1 MKITNQEIL
10 KFMRESVYRPLT
22 MKELIKSFNIPLEER
37 SSFRRLIR
45 GLTSDGEIIK
55 IKGDRFGLPEKMN
68 LITGVVQGHPDGYG
82 FVIPEAC
89 SDPESSSGESKGGE
103 DLFINPRNMREV
115 MHGDRVIC
123 RAESAQKGG
132 KREGRIVRI
141 LERGHKTLVGI
152 YEPSGHFGFVIPDDR
167 RISHD
172 IYIPL
177 KYSGKAKR
185 GHAVI
190 TEITAYPMKNR
201 NPEGRIIEIIG
212 YPDNPDVEIDIVLRK
227 YDIPSKFP
235 IDVLKEA
242 DAVQKEVTDDEITGR
257 LDLRDKNIVTIDG
270 EKAKDFDDAVYVER
284 LNNGNYMLGVHIA
297 DVSHYVKEENNL
309 DNEAVKRGTS
319 VYFPDRVIPM
329 LPFQLSNEICSL
341 KPKVDRLTLSAFME
355 FDIHGELINYSFA
368 ETVINS
374 KERMTY
380 TDIAEI
386 LKDPSPES
394 SPLVGEGEVRERYSY
409 LLNDFYLMKELCE
422 VLRER
427 RMKKGSIDF
436 DLPEPY
442 IILDL
447 MGKPENI
454 IKAERNIAHKI
465 IEEFMLVANETVATH
480 FTKMEIPALYRVHDE
495 PDPAKIIELSEFVSN
510 FGYHLKIPRPIHLMG
525 APSPLKKEGKGGFH
539 PKRFQEL
546 LNSIRGKPEEL
557 LISTITLR
565 HMKQA
570 RYSPENIGHF
580 GLAFENYTHFTS
592 PIRRYPDLIVHR
604 LLKEIIKK
612 KHIPKK
618 RADLWKEKLPEI
630 ARHSSERERTADAA
644 ENDIVELKRVQFM
657 MDKIGEEYEGI
668 ISGVTSFGLFVELE
682 EIFIEG
688 LIHVSGMAD
697 DYYALNERDHSLI
710 GRRTKK
716 RFKMGDR
723 VKVKV
728 ENVSLAKKQIDFML
742 IK

>member
-1 MKITNQEIL
+1 
-10 KFMRESVYRPLT
+10 MRESVYRPLT
-22 MKELIKSFNIPLEER
+22 MKELIKNFNISSENR
-37 SSFRRLIR
+37 SSFRTLIR
-45 GLTSDGEIIK
+45 GLASDGEIIK
-55 IKGDRFGLPEKMN
+55 IKGNRFGLPEKMN
-68 LITGVVQGHPDGYG
+68 LVTGIVQGHPDGYG
-82 FVIPEAC
+82 FVIPE
-89 SDPESSSGESKGGE
+89 DGGE
-103 DLFINPRNMREV
+103 DLFINPRSMREV
-115 MHGDRVIC
+115 MHGDKVIC

-132 KREGRIVRI
+132 KKEGRIIRI
-141 LERGHKTLVGI
+141 LERGHKTIVGI

-172 IYIPL
+172 IYIPF
-177 KYSGKAKR
+177 KYSGKAKK

-297 DVSHYVKEENNL
+297 DVSHYVKEGNTL
-309 DNEAVKRGTS
+309 DNEAFKRGTS

-341 KPKVDRLTLSAFME
+341 KPKVDRLTLSALME
-355 FDIHGELINYSFA
+355 FDKYGELIDYRFD

-380 TDIAEI
+380 TDVAEI
-386 LKDPSPES
+386 LNEVQS
-394 SPLVGEGEVRERYSY
+394 SKLKVSSMELKERYSY
-409 LLNDFYLMKELCE
+409 LLKDFYLMRELCE
-422 VLRER
+422 VLREKRMR
-427 RMKKGSIDF
+427 RGSIDF

-465 IEEFMLVANETVATH
+465 IEEFMLVANETVAMH
-480 FTKMEIPALYRVHDE
+480 FMKQEIPALYRVHDE
-495 PDPAKIIELSEFVSN
+495 PDQSKIIELSEFVSN
-510 FGYHLKIPRPIHLMG
+510 FGYHLKIPVF
-525 APSPLKKEGKGGFH
+525 KKGIESKFH

-618 RADLWKEKLPEI
+618 RLDIWEERLPKI
-630 ARHSSERERTADAA
+630 AQHSSEKERTADAA

-657 MDKIGEEYEGI
+657 LEKIGDEYEGI
-668 ISGVTSFGLFVELE
+668 ISGVTSFGLFVELK
-682 EIFIEG
+682 EIFVEG
-688 LIHVSGMAD
+688 LIHVSSMAD

-716 RFKMGDR
+716 RFRMGDR

-728 ENVSLAKKQIDFML
+728 ENVSIEKRQIDFNL
-742 IK
+742 LK

>member
-1 MKITNQEIL
+1 
-10 KFMRESVYRPLT
+10 MRESVYRPLT
-22 MKELIKSFNIPLEER
+22 MKELIKNFNISSENR
-37 SSFRRLIR
+37 SSFRTLIR
-45 GLTSDGEIIK
+45 GLASDGEIIK
-55 IKGDRFGLPEKMN
+55 IKGNRFGLPEKMN
-68 LITGVVQGHPDGYG
+68 LVTGVVQGHPDGYG
-82 FVIPEAC
+82 FVIPE
-89 SDPESSSGESKGGE
+89 DGGE
-103 DLFINPRNMREV
+103 DLFINPRSMREV
-115 MHGDRVIC
+115 MHGDKVIC

-132 KREGRIVRI
+132 KKEGRIIRI
-141 LERGHKTLVGI
+141 LERGHKTIVGI

-172 IYIPL
+172 IYIPF
-177 KYSGKAKR
+177 KYSGKAKK

-242 DAVQKEVTDDEITGR
+242 DAVQKDVTDDEITGR

-297 DVSHYVKEENNL
+297 DVSHYVKEGNTL
-309 DNEAVKRGTS
+309 DNEAFKRGTS

-341 KPKVDRLTLSAFME
+341 KPKVDRLTLSALME
-355 FDIHGELINYSFA
+355 FDKYGELIDYRFD

-380 TDIAEI
+380 TDVAEI
-386 LKDPSPES
+386 LNEVQS
-394 SPLVGEGEVRERYSY
+394 SKLKVSSMELKERYSY
-409 LLNDFYLMKELCE
+409 LLKDFYLMRELCE
-422 VLRER
+422 VLREKRMR
-427 RMKKGSIDF
+427 RGSIDF

-465 IEEFMLVANETVATH
+465 IEEFMLVANETVAMH
-480 FTKMEIPALYRVHDE
+480 FMKQEIPALYRVHDE
-495 PDPAKIIELSEFVSN
+495 PDQSKIIELSEFVSN
-510 FGYHLKIPRPIHLMG
+510 FGYHLKIPVF
-525 APSPLKKEGKGGFH
+525 KKGIESKFH

-618 RADLWKEKLPEI
+618 RLDIWEERLPKI
-630 ARHSSERERTADAA
+630 AQHSSEKERTADAA

-657 MDKIGEEYEGI
+657 LEKIGDEYEGI
-668 ISGVTSFGLFVELE
+668 ISGVTSFGLFVELK
-682 EIFIEG
+682 EIFVEG
-688 LIHVSGMAD
+688 LIHVSSMAD

-716 RFKMGDR
+716 RFRMGDR

-728 ENVSLAKKQIDFML
+728 ENVSIEKRQIDFNL
-742 IK
+742 LK

>member
-10 KFMRESVYRPLT
+10 KFMRESVYRPFT

-68 LITGVVQGHPDGYG
+68 LVTGVVQGHPDGYG

-89 SDPESSSGESKGGE
+89 SDPERSEGESNRGE

-132 KREGRIVRI
+132 KKEGRIVRI

-190 TEITAYPMKNR
+190 AEITAYPMKNR

-297 DVSHYVKEENNL
+297 DVSHYVKEGNTL
-309 DNEAVKRGTS
+309 DNEAFKRGTS

-341 KPKVDRLTLSAFME
+341 KPKVDRLTLSALME
-355 FDIHGELINYSFA
+355 FDKYGELIDYRFD

-380 TDIAEI
+380 TDVAEI
-386 LKDPSPES
+386 LNEVQS
-394 SPLVGEGEVRERYSY
+394 SKLKVSSMELKERYSY
-409 LLNDFYLMKELCE
+409 LLKDFYLMRELCE
-422 VLRER
+422 VLREKRMR
-427 RMKKGSIDF
+427 RGSIDF

-465 IEEFMLVANETVATH
+465 IEEFMLVANETVAMH
-480 FTKMEIPALYRVHDE
+480 FMKQEIPALYRVHDE
-495 PDPAKIIELSEFVSN
+495 PDQSKIIELSEFVSN
-510 FGYHLKIPRPIHLMG
+510 FGYHLKIPVF
-525 APSPLKKEGKGGFH
+525 KKGIESKFH

-618 RADLWKEKLPEI
+618 RLDIWEERLPKI
-630 ARHSSERERTADAA
+630 AQHSSEKERTADAA

-657 MDKIGEEYEGI
+657 LEKIGDEYEGI
-668 ISGVTSFGLFVELE
+668 ISGVTSFGLFVELK
-682 EIFIEG
+682 EIFVEG
-688 LIHVSGMAD
+688 LIHVSSMAD

-716 RFKMGDR
+716 RFRMGDR

-728 ENVSLAKKQIDFML
+728 ENVSIEKRQIDFVQV
-742 IK
+742 K

>member
-1 MKITNQEIL
+1 MYICEIRVPNFNTMKITNQEIL

-22 MKELIKSFNIPLEER
+22 MKELIKNFNISSENR
-37 SSFRRLIR
+37 NSFRTLIR
-45 GLTSDGEIIK
+45 GLASDGEIIK
-55 IKGDRFGLPEKMN
+55 IKGNRFGLPEKMN
-68 LITGVVQGHPDGYG
+68 LVTGVVQGHPDGYG
-82 FVIPEAC
+82 FVIPE
-89 SDPESSSGESKGGE
+89 DGGE

-115 MHGDRVIC
+115 MHGDKVIC

-132 KREGRIVRI
+132 KKEGRIIRI
-141 LERGHKTLVGI
+141 LERGHKTIVGI

-172 IYIPL
+172 IYIPF
-177 KYSGKAKR
+177 KYSGKANR

-201 NPEGRIIEIIG
+201 NPEGRITEIIG

-242 DAVQKEVTDDEITGR
+242 DAVQKDVTDDEITGR

-297 DVSHYVKEENNL
+297 DVSHYVKEGNTL
-309 DNEAVKRGTS
+309 DNEAFKRGTS

-341 KPKVDRLTLSAFME
+341 KPKVDRLTLSALME
-355 FDIHGELINYSFA
+355 FDKYGELIDYRFD

-380 TDIAEI
+380 TDVAEI
-386 LKDPSPES
+386 LNEVQS
-394 SPLVGEGEVRERYSY
+394 SKLKVSSMELKERYSY
-409 LLNDFYLMKELCE
+409 LLKDFYLMRELCE
-422 VLRER
+422 VLREKRMR
-427 RMKKGSIDF
+427 RGSIDF

-465 IEEFMLVANETVATH
+465 IEEFMLVANETVAMH
-480 FTKMEIPALYRVHDE
+480 FMKQEIPALYRVHDE
-495 PDPAKIIELSEFVSN
+495 PDQSKIIELSEFVSN
-510 FGYHLKIPRPIHLMG
+510 FGYHLKIPVF
-525 APSPLKKEGKGGFH
+525 KKGIESKFH

-618 RADLWKEKLPEI
+618 RLDIWEERLPKI
-630 ARHSSERERTADAA
+630 AQHSSEKERTADAA

-657 MDKIGEEYEGI
+657 LEKTGDEYEGI

-682 EIFIEG
+682 EIFVEG
-688 LIHVSGMAD
+688 LIHVSSMAD

-716 RFKMGDR
+716 RFRMGDR

-728 ENVSLAKKQIDFML
+728 ENVSLEKRRIDFVQV
-742 IK
+742 K

>member
-22 MKELIKSFNIPLEER
+22 MKELIKNFNISSENR
-37 SSFRRLIR
+37 SSFRTLIR
-45 GLTSDGEIIK
+45 GLASDGEIIK
-55 IKGDRFGLPEKMN
+55 IKGNRFGLPEKMN
-68 LITGVVQGHPDGYG
+68 LVTGVVQGHPDGYG
-82 FVIPEAC
+82 FVIPE
-89 SDPESSSGESKGGE
+89 DGGE
-103 DLFINPRNMREV
+103 DLFINPRSMREV
-115 MHGDRVIC
+115 MHGDKVIC

-132 KREGRIVRI
+132 KKEGRIIRI
-141 LERGHKTLVGI
+141 LERGHKTIVGI

-172 IYIPL
+172 IYIPF
-177 KYSGKAKR
+177 KYSGKAKK

-201 NPEGRIIEIIG
+201 NPEGRITEIIG

-297 DVSHYVKEENNL
+297 DVSHYVKERNIL
-309 DNEAVKRGTS
+309 DNEAFKRGTS

-341 KPKVDRLTLSAFME
+341 KPKVDRLTLSALME
-355 FDIHGELINYSFA
+355 FDKYGELIDYRFD

-380 TDIAEI
+380 TDVAEI
-386 LKDPSPES
+386 LNEVQS
-394 SPLVGEGEVRERYSY
+394 SKLKVSSMELKERYSY
-409 LLNDFYLMKELCE
+409 LLKDFYLMRELCE
-422 VLRER
+422 VLREKRMR
-427 RMKKGSIDF
+427 RGSIDF

-465 IEEFMLVANETVATH
+465 IEEFMLVANETVAMH
-480 FTKMEIPALYRVHDE
+480 FMKQEIPALYRVHDE
-495 PDPAKIIELSEFVSN
+495 PDQSKIIELSEFVSN
-510 FGYHLKIPRPIHLMG
+510 FGYHLKIPVF
-525 APSPLKKEGKGGFH
+525 KKGIESKFH

-618 RADLWKEKLPEI
+618 RLDIWEERLPKI
-630 ARHSSERERTADAA
+630 AQHSSEKERTADAA

-657 MDKIGEEYEGI
+657 LEKIGDEYEGI
-668 ISGVTSFGLFVELE
+668 ISGVTSFGLFVELK
-682 EIFIEG
+682 EIFVEG
-688 LIHVSGMAD
+688 LIHVSSMAD

-716 RFKMGDR
+716 RFRMGDR

-728 ENVSLAKKQIDFML
+728 ENVSIEKRQIDFVQV
-742 IK
+742 K

>member
-10 KFMRESVYRPLT
+10 KFMRESVYRPFT

-68 LITGVVQGHPDGYG
+68 LVTGVVQGHPDGYG
-82 FVIPEAC
+82 FVIPE
-89 SDPESSSGESKGGE
+89 DGGE

-115 MHGDRVIC
+115 MHGDKVIC

-132 KREGRIVRI
+132 KKEGRIIRI
-141 LERGHKTLVGI
+141 LERGHKTIVGI

-172 IYIPL
+172 IYIPF
-177 KYSGKAKR
+177 KYSGKAKK

-297 DVSHYVKEENNL
+297 DVSHYVKEGNTL
-309 DNEAVKRGTS
+309 DNEAFKRGTS

-341 KPKVDRLTLSAFME
+341 KPKVDRLTLSALME
-355 FDIHGELINYSFA
+355 FDKYGELIDYRFD

-380 TDIAEI
+380 TDVAEI
-386 LKDPSPES
+386 LNEVQS
-394 SPLVGEGEVRERYSY
+394 SKLKVSSMELKERYSY
-409 LLNDFYLMKELCE
+409 LLKDFYLMRELCE
-422 VLRER
+422 VLREKRMR
-427 RMKKGSIDF
+427 RGSIDF

-465 IEEFMLVANETVATH
+465 IEEFMLVANETVAMH
-480 FTKMEIPALYRVHDE
+480 FMKQEIPALYRVHDE
-495 PDPAKIIELSEFVSN
+495 PDQSKIIELSEFVSN
-510 FGYHLKIPRPIHLMG
+510 FGYHLKIPVF
-525 APSPLKKEGKGGFH
+525 KKGIESKFH

-618 RADLWKEKLPEI
+618 RLDIWEERLPKI
-630 ARHSSERERTADAA
+630 AQHSSEKERTADAA

-657 MDKIGEEYEGI
+657 LEKIGDEYEGI
-668 ISGVTSFGLFVELE
+668 ISGVTSFGLFVELK
-682 EIFIEG
+682 EIFVEG
-688 LIHVSGMAD
+688 LIHVSSMAD

-716 RFKMGDR
+716 RFRMGDR

-728 ENVSLAKKQIDFML
+728 ENVSIEKRQIDFNL
-742 IK
+742 LK

>member
-22 MKELIKSFNIPLEER
+22 MKELIKNFNISSENR
-37 SSFRRLIR
+37 SSFRTLIR
-45 GLTSDGEIIK
+45 GLASDGEIIK
-55 IKGDRFGLPEKMN
+55 IKGNRFGLPEKMN
-68 LITGVVQGHPDGYG
+68 LVTGVVQGHPDGYG
-82 FVIPEAC
+82 FVIPE
-89 SDPESSSGESKGGE
+89 DGGE
-103 DLFINPRNMREV
+103 DLFINPRSMREV
-115 MHGDRVIC
+115 MHGDKVIC

-132 KREGRIVRI
+132 KKEGRIIRI
-141 LERGHKTLVGI
+141 LERGHKTIVGI

-172 IYIPL
+172 IYIPF
-177 KYSGKAKR
+177 KYSGKAKK

-297 DVSHYVKEENNL
+297 DVSHYVKEGNTL
-309 DNEAVKRGTS
+309 DNEAFKRGTS

-341 KPKVDRLTLSAFME
+341 KPKVDRLTLSALME
-355 FDIHGELINYSFA
+355 FDKYGELIDYRFD

-380 TDIAEI
+380 TDVAEI
-386 LKDPSPES
+386 LNEVQS
-394 SPLVGEGEVRERYSY
+394 SKLKVSSMELKERYSY
-409 LLNDFYLMKELCE
+409 LLKDFYLMRELCE
-422 VLRER
+422 VLREKRMR
-427 RMKKGSIDF
+427 RGSIDF

-465 IEEFMLVANETVATH
+465 IEEFMLVANETVAMH

-495 PDPAKIIELSEFVSN
+495 PDQSKIIELSEFVSN
-510 FGYHLKIPRPIHLMG
+510 FGYHLKIPVF
-525 APSPLKKEGKGGFH
+525 KKGIESKFH

-618 RADLWKEKLPEI
+618 RLDIWEERLPKI
-630 ARHSSERERTADAA
+630 AQHSSEKERTADAA

-657 MDKIGEEYEGI
+657 LEKIGDEYEGI
-668 ISGVTSFGLFVELE
+668 ISGVTSFGLFVELK
-682 EIFIEG
+682 EIFVEG
-688 LIHVSGMAD
+688 LIHVSSMAD

-716 RFKMGDR
+716 RFRMGDR

-728 ENVSLAKKQIDFML
+728 ENVSIEKRQIDFNL
-742 IK
+742 LK

>member
-1 MKITNQEIL
+1 MKIINQEIL

-68 LITGVVQGHPDGYG
+68 LVTGVVQGHPDGYG

-89 SDPESSSGESKGGE
+89 SERSESKGGE

-132 KREGRIVRI
+132 KKEGRIVRI

-227 YDIPSKFP
+227 YDISSKFP

-242 DAVQKEVTDDEITGR
+242 DAVQKEVTDDEIIGR

-309 DNEAVKRGTS
+309 DNEAFKRGTS

-341 KPKVDRLTLSAFME
+341 KPNVDRLALSAFME
-355 FDIHGELINYSFA
+355 FDIQGELINYSFA

-380 TDIAEI
+380 TDVAEI
-386 LKDPSPES
+386 LNEVQS
-394 SPLVGEGEVRERYSY
+394 SKVKVSSNVILSEAKNLNMELKERYSY

-465 IEEFMLVANETVATH
+465 IEEFMLVANETVAAH
-480 FTKMEIPALYRVHDE
+480 FTKLEIPALYRVHDE

-510 FGYHLKIPRPIHLMG
+510 FGYHLKIDSRLRG
-525 APSPLKKEGKGGFH
+525 NKFH

-612 KHIPKK
+612 KHISKK
-618 RADLWKEKLPEI
+618 RADLWEEKLPEI
-630 ARHSSERERTADAA
+630 TRHSSERERTADAA

-657 MDKIGEEYEGI
+657 MDKSGEEYEGI

-682 EIFIEG
+682 DIFVEG

-697 DYYALNERDHSLI
+697 DYYALNERDHSLM

-728 ENVSLAKKQIDFML
+728 ENVSLEKKQIDFML

>member
-1 MKITNQEIL
+1 
-10 KFMRESVYRPLT
+10 MRESVYRPLT
-22 MKELIKSFNIPLEER
+22 MKELIKNFNISSENR
-37 SSFRRLIR
+37 SSFRTLIR
-45 GLTSDGEIIK
+45 GLASDGEIIK
-55 IKGDRFGLPEKMN
+55 IKGNRFGLPEKMN
-68 LITGVVQGHPDGYG
+68 LVTGVVQGHPDGYG
-82 FVIPEAC
+82 FVIPE
-89 SDPESSSGESKGGE
+89 DGGE
-103 DLFINPRNMREV
+103 DLFINPRSMREV
-115 MHGDRVIC
+115 MHGDKVIC

-132 KREGRIVRI
+132 KKEGRIIRI
-141 LERGHKTLVGI
+141 LERGHKTIVGI

-172 IYIPL
+172 IYIPF
-177 KYSGKAKR
+177 KYSGKAKK

-242 DAVQKEVTDDEITGR
+242 DAVQKEVTDDEIIGR

-297 DVSHYVKEENNL
+297 DVSHYVKEGNTL
-309 DNEAVKRGTS
+309 DNEAFKRGTS

-341 KPKVDRLTLSAFME
+341 KPKVDRLTLSALME
-355 FDIHGELINYSFA
+355 FDKYGELIDYRFD

-380 TDIAEI
+380 TDVAEI
-386 LKDPSPES
+386 LNEVQS
-394 SPLVGEGEVRERYSY
+394 SKLKVSSMELKERYSY
-409 LLNDFYLMKELCE
+409 LLKDFYLMRELCE
-422 VLRER
+422 VLREKRMR
-427 RMKKGSIDF
+427 RGSIDF

-465 IEEFMLVANETVATH
+465 IEEFMLVANETVAMH
-480 FTKMEIPALYRVHDE
+480 FMKQEIPALYRVHDE
-495 PDPAKIIELSEFVSN
+495 PDQSKIIELSEFVSN
-510 FGYHLKIPRPIHLMG
+510 FGYHLKIPVF
-525 APSPLKKEGKGGFH
+525 KKGIESKFH

-618 RADLWKEKLPEI
+618 RLDIWEERLPKI
-630 ARHSSERERTADAA
+630 AQHSSEKERTADAA

-657 MDKIGEEYEGI
+657 LEKIGDEYEGI
-668 ISGVTSFGLFVELE
+668 ISGVTSFGLFVELK
-682 EIFIEG
+682 EIFVEG
-688 LIHVSGMAD
+688 LIHVSSMAD

-716 RFKMGDR
+716 RFRMGDR

-728 ENVSLAKKQIDFML
+728 ENVSIEKRQIDFNL
-742 IK
+742 LK

>member
-1 MKITNQEIL
+1 MYICEIRVPNFNTMKITNQEIL

-22 MKELIKSFNIPLEER
+22 MKELIKNFNISSENR
-37 SSFRRLIR
+37 SSFRTLIR
-45 GLTSDGEIIK
+45 GLASDGEIIK
-55 IKGDRFGLPEKMN
+55 IKGNRFGLPEKMN
-68 LITGVVQGHPDGYG
+68 LVTGVVQGHPDGYG
-82 FVIPEAC
+82 FVIPE
-89 SDPESSSGESKGGE
+89 DGGE
-103 DLFINPRNMREV
+103 DLFINPRSMREV
-115 MHGDRVIC
+115 MHGDKVIC

-132 KREGRIVRI
+132 KKEGRIIRI
-141 LERGHKTLVGI
+141 LERGHKTIVGI

-172 IYIPL
+172 IYIPF

-297 DVSHYVKEENNL
+297 DVSHYVKERNIL
-309 DNEAVKRGTS
+309 DNEAFKRGTS

-341 KPKVDRLTLSAFME
+341 KPKVDRLTLSALME
-355 FDIHGELINYSFA
+355 FDKYGELIDYRFD

-380 TDIAEI
+380 TDVAEI
-386 LKDPSPES
+386 LNEVQS
-394 SPLVGEGEVRERYSY
+394 SKLKVTSMELKERYSY
-409 LLNDFYLMKELCE
+409 LLKDFYLMKELCE

-427 RMKKGSIDF
+427 RMRRGSIDF

-465 IEEFMLVANETVATH
+465 IEEFMLVANETVAMH

-495 PDPAKIIELSEFVSN
+495 PDQSKIIELSEFVSN
-510 FGYHLKIPRPIHLMG
+510 FGYHLKIPVF
-525 APSPLKKEGKGGFH
+525 KKGIESKFH

-618 RADLWKEKLPEI
+618 RLDIWEERLPKI
-630 ARHSSERERTADAA
+630 AQHSSEKERTADAA

-657 MDKIGEEYEGI
+657 LEKIGDEYEGI
-668 ISGVTSFGLFVELE
+668 ISGVTSFGLFVELK
-682 EIFIEG
+682 EIFVEG
-688 LIHVSGMAD
+688 LIHVSSMAD

-716 RFKMGDR
+716 RFRMGDR

-728 ENVSLAKKQIDFML
+728 ENVSLEKRRIDFVQV
-742 IK
+742 K

>member
-22 MKELIKSFNIPLEER
+22 MKELIKNFNISSENR
-37 SSFRRLIR
+37 SSFRTLIR
-45 GLTSDGEIIK
+45 GLASDGEIIK
-55 IKGDRFGLPEKMN
+55 IKGNRFGLPEKMN
-68 LITGVVQGHPDGYG
+68 LVTGVVQGHPDGYG
-82 FVIPEAC
+82 FVIPE
-89 SDPESSSGESKGGE
+89 DGGE
-103 DLFINPRNMREV
+103 DLFINPRSMREV
-115 MHGDRVIC
+115 MHGDKVIC

-132 KREGRIVRI
+132 KKEGRIIRI
-141 LERGHKTLVGI
+141 LERGHKTIVGI

-172 IYIPL
+172 IYIPF
-177 KYSGKAKR
+177 KYSGKAKK

-297 DVSHYVKEENNL
+297 DVSHYVKEGNTL
-309 DNEAVKRGTS
+309 DNEAFKRGTS

-341 KPKVDRLTLSAFME
+341 KPKVDRLTLSALME
-355 FDIHGELINYSFA
+355 FDKYGELIDYRFD

-380 TDIAEI
+380 TDVAEI
-386 LKDPSPES
+386 LNEVQS
-394 SPLVGEGEVRERYSY
+394 SKLKVSSMELKERYSY
-409 LLNDFYLMKELCE
+409 LLKDFYLMRELCE
-422 VLRER
+422 VLREKRMR
-427 RMKKGSIDF
+427 RGSIDF

-465 IEEFMLVANETVATH
+465 IEEFMLVANETVAMH
-480 FTKMEIPALYRVHDE
+480 FMKQEIPALYRVHDE
-495 PDPAKIIELSEFVSN
+495 PDQSKIIELSEFVSN
-510 FGYHLKIPRPIHLMG
+510 FGYHLKIPVF
-525 APSPLKKEGKGGFH
+525 KKGIESKFH

-618 RADLWKEKLPEI
+618 RLDIWEERLPKI
-630 ARHSSERERTADAA
+630 AQHSSEKERTADAA

-657 MDKIGEEYEGI
+657 LEKIGDEYEGI
-668 ISGVTSFGLFVELE
+668 ISGVTSFGLFVELK
-682 EIFIEG
+682 EIFVEG
-688 LIHVSGMAD
+688 LIHVSSMAD

-716 RFKMGDR
+716 RFRMGDR

-728 ENVSLAKKQIDFML
+728 ENVSIEKRQIDFVQV
-742 IK
+742 K

>member
-22 MKELIKSFNIPLEER
+22 MKELIKNFNISSENR
-37 SSFRRLIR
+37 SSFRTLIR
-45 GLTSDGEIIK
+45 GLASDGEIIK
-55 IKGDRFGLPEKMN
+55 IKGNRFGLPEKMN
-68 LITGVVQGHPDGYG
+68 LVTGIVQGHPDGYG
-82 FVIPEAC
+82 FVIPE
-89 SDPESSSGESKGGE
+89 DGGE
-103 DLFINPRNMREV
+103 DLFINPRSMREV
-115 MHGDRVIC
+115 MHGDKVIC

-132 KREGRIVRI
+132 KKEGRIIRI
-141 LERGHKTLVGI
+141 LERGHKTIVGI

-172 IYIPL
+172 IYIPF
-177 KYSGKAKR
+177 KYSGKAKK

-297 DVSHYVKEENNL
+297 DVSHYVKEGNTL
-309 DNEAVKRGTS
+309 DNEAFKRGTS

-341 KPKVDRLTLSAFME
+341 KPKVDRLTLSALME
-355 FDIHGELINYSFA
+355 FDKYGELIDYRFD

-380 TDIAEI
+380 TDVAEI
-386 LKDPSPES
+386 LNEVQS
-394 SPLVGEGEVRERYSY
+394 SKLKVSSMELKERYSY
-409 LLNDFYLMKELCE
+409 LLKDFYLMRELCE
-422 VLRER
+422 VLREKRMR
-427 RMKKGSIDF
+427 RGSIDF

-465 IEEFMLVANETVATH
+465 IEEFMLVANETVAMH
-480 FTKMEIPALYRVHDE
+480 FMKQEIPALYRVHDE
-495 PDPAKIIELSEFVSN
+495 PDQSKIIELSEFVSN
-510 FGYHLKIPRPIHLMG
+510 FGYHLKIPVF
-525 APSPLKKEGKGGFH
+525 KKGIESKFH

-618 RADLWKEKLPEI
+618 RLDIWEERLPKI
-630 ARHSSERERTADAA
+630 AQHSSEKERTADAA

-657 MDKIGEEYEGI
+657 LEKIGDEYEGI
-668 ISGVTSFGLFVELE
+668 ISGVTSFGLFVELK
-682 EIFIEG
+682 EIFVEG
-688 LIHVSGMAD
+688 LIHVSSMAD

-716 RFKMGDR
+716 RFRMGDR

-728 ENVSLAKKQIDFML
+728 ENVSIEKRQIDFVQV
-742 IK
+742 K

>member
-1 MKITNQEIL
+1 
-10 KFMRESVYRPLT
+10 
-22 MKELIKSFNIPLEER
+22 MKELIKNFNISSENR
-37 SSFRRLIR
+37 NSFRTLIR
-45 GLTSDGEIIK
+45 GLASDGEIIK
-55 IKGDRFGLPEKMN
+55 IKGNRFGLPEKMN
-68 LITGVVQGHPDGYG
+68 LVTGVVQGHPDGYG
-82 FVIPEAC
+82 FVIPE
-89 SDPESSSGESKGGE
+89 DGGE
-103 DLFINPRNMREV
+103 DLFINPRSMREV
-115 MHGDRVIC
+115 MHGDKVIC

-132 KREGRIVRI
+132 KKEGRIIRI
-141 LERGHKTLVGI
+141 LERGHKTIVGI

-172 IYIPL
+172 IYIPF

-297 DVSHYVKEENNL
+297 DVSHYVKERNIL
-309 DNEAVKRGTS
+309 DNEAFKRGTS

-341 KPKVDRLTLSAFME
+341 KPKVDRLTLSALME
-355 FDIHGELINYSFA
+355 FDKYGELIDYRFD

-380 TDIAEI
+380 TDVAEI
-386 LKDPSPES
+386 LNEVQS
-394 SPLVGEGEVRERYSY
+394 SKLKVSSMELKERYSY
-409 LLNDFYLMKELCE
+409 LLKDFYLMRELCE
-422 VLRER
+422 VLREKRMR
-427 RMKKGSIDF
+427 RGSIDF

-465 IEEFMLVANETVATH
+465 IEEFMLVANETVAMH
-480 FTKMEIPALYRVHDE
+480 FMKQEIPALYRVHDE
-495 PDPAKIIELSEFVSN
+495 PDQSKIIELSEFVSN
-510 FGYHLKIPRPIHLMG
+510 FGYHLKIPVF
-525 APSPLKKEGKGGFH
+525 KKGIESKFH

-618 RADLWKEKLPEI
+618 RLDIWEERLPKI
-630 ARHSSERERTADAA
+630 AQHSSEKERTADAA

-657 MDKIGEEYEGI
+657 LEKTGDEYEGI

-682 EIFIEG
+682 EIFVEG
-688 LIHVSGMAD
+688 LIHVSSMTD
-697 DYYALNERDHSLI
+697 DYYALNERDHSLM

-716 RFKMGDR
+716 RFRMGDR

-728 ENVSLAKKQIDFML
+728 ENVSLEKRRIDFVQV
-742 IK
+742 K

>member
-22 MKELIKSFNIPLEER
+22 MKELIKNFNISSENR
-37 SSFRRLIR
+37 NSFRTLIR
-45 GLTSDGEIIK
+45 GLASDGEIIK
-55 IKGDRFGLPEKMN
+55 IKGNRFGLPEKMN
-68 LITGVVQGHPDGYG
+68 LVTGVVQGHPDGYG
-82 FVIPEAC
+82 FVIPE
-89 SDPESSSGESKGGE
+89 DGGE

-115 MHGDRVIC
+115 MHGDKVIC

-132 KREGRIVRI
+132 KKEGRIIRI
-141 LERGHKTLVGI
+141 LERGHKTIVGI

-201 NPEGRIIEIIG
+201 NPEGRIIELIG

-227 YDIPSKFP
+227 YDVPSKFP

-242 DAVQKEVTDDEITGR
+242 DAVQKEVTDEEIIGR

-297 DVSHYVKEENNL
+297 YVSHYVKEENNL
-309 DNEAVKRGTS
+309 DNEAFKRGTS

-341 KPKVDRLTLSAFME
+341 KPKVNRLTLSAFME
-355 FDIHGELINYSFA
+355 FDRQGELINYSFA
-368 ETVINS
+368 ESVINS

-380 TDIAEI
+380 TDVAVI
-386 LKDPSPES
+386 LEKGQGENKD
-394 SPLVGEGEVRERYSY
+394 LKERYSY
-409 LLNDFYLMKELCE
+409 LLNDFYLMRELCE

-427 RMKKGSIDF
+427 RMRKGSIDF
-436 DLPEPY
+436 DLPEPD

-454 IKAERNIAHKI
+454 IKTERNIAHKI

-480 FTKMEIPALYRVHDE
+480 FTKLEIPALYRVHDE

-525 APSPLKKEGKGGFH
+525 VPPPLKKEGKGGFH

-604 LLKEIIKK
+604 LLKDIAPIHKGGSK
-612 KHIPKK
+612 GGKK
-618 RADLWKEKLPEI
+618 RLDMWEEKLPEI
-630 ARHSSERERTADAA
+630 ARHSSERERTSDEA
-644 ENDIVELKRVQFM
+644 ENDIVKLKRVQFM
-657 MDKIGEEYEGI
+657 MEKIGGEYEGI
-668 ISGVTSFGLFVELE
+668 ISGVTAFGLFVELS
-682 EIFIEG
+682 EIFVEG
-688 LIHVSGMAD
+688 LVHVSGMTD

-716 RFKMGDR
+716 RFRMGDR

-728 ENVSLAKKQIDFML
+728 ENVSIEKRQIDFKL
-742 IK
+742 VK

>member
-22 MKELIKSFNIPLEER
+22 MKELIKNFNISSENR
-37 SSFRRLIR
+37 SSFRTLIR
-45 GLTSDGEIIK
+45 GLASDGEIIK
-55 IKGDRFGLPEKMN
+55 IKGNRFGLPEKMN
-68 LITGVVQGHPDGYG
+68 LVTGVVQGHPDGYG
-82 FVIPEAC
+82 FVIPE
-89 SDPESSSGESKGGE
+89 DGGE
-103 DLFINPRNMREV
+103 DLFINPRSMREV
-115 MHGDRVIC
+115 MHGDKVIC

-132 KREGRIVRI
+132 KKEGRIIRI
-141 LERGHKTLVGI
+141 LERGHKTIVGI

-172 IYIPL
+172 IYIPF
-177 KYSGKAKR
+177 KYSGKAKK

-297 DVSHYVKEENNL
+297 DVSHYVKEGNTL
-309 DNEAVKRGTS
+309 DNEAFKRGTS

-341 KPKVDRLTLSAFME
+341 KPKVDRLTLSALME
-355 FDIHGELINYSFA
+355 FDKYGELIDYRFD

-380 TDIAEI
+380 TDVAEI
-386 LKDPSPES
+386 LNEVQS
-394 SPLVGEGEVRERYSY
+394 SKLKVSSMELKERYSY
-409 LLNDFYLMKELCE
+409 LLKDFYLMRELCE
-422 VLRER
+422 VLREKRMR
-427 RMKKGSIDF
+427 RGSIDF

-465 IEEFMLVANETVATH
+465 IEEFMLVANETVAMH
-480 FTKMEIPALYRVHDE
+480 FMKQEIPALYRVHDE
-495 PDPAKIIELSEFVSN
+495 PDQSKIIELSEFVSN
-510 FGYHLKIPRPIHLMG
+510 FGYHLKIPVF
-525 APSPLKKEGKGGFH
+525 KKGIESKFH

-618 RADLWKEKLPEI
+618 RLDIWEERLPKI
-630 ARHSSERERTADAA
+630 AQHSSEKERTADAA

-657 MDKIGEEYEGI
+657 LEKIGDEYEGI
-668 ISGVTSFGLFVELE
+668 ISGVTSFGLFVELK
-682 EIFIEG
+682 EIFVEG
-688 LIHVSGMAD
+688 LIHVSSMAD

-716 RFKMGDR
+716 RFRMGDR

-728 ENVSLAKKQIDFML
+728 ENVSIEKRQIDFNL
-742 IK
+742 LK

>member
-1 MKITNQEIL
+1 
-10 KFMRESVYRPLT
+10 MRESVYRPLT
-22 MKELIKSFNIPLEER
+22 MKELIKNFNISSENR
-37 SSFRRLIR
+37 SSFRTLIR
-45 GLTSDGEIIK
+45 GLASDGEIIK
-55 IKGDRFGLPEKMN
+55 IKGNRFGLPEKMN
-68 LITGVVQGHPDGYG
+68 LVTGVVQGHPDGYG
-82 FVIPEAC
+82 FVIPE
-89 SDPESSSGESKGGE
+89 DGGE
-103 DLFINPRNMREV
+103 DLFINPRSMREV
-115 MHGDRVIC
+115 MHGDKVIC

-132 KREGRIVRI
+132 KKEGRIIRI
-141 LERGHKTLVGI
+141 LERGHKTIVGI

-172 IYIPL
+172 IYIPF
-177 KYSGKAKR
+177 KYSGKAKK

-242 DAVQKEVTDDEITGR
+242 DAVQKDVTDDEITGR

-297 DVSHYVKEENNL
+297 DVSHYVKEGNTL
-309 DNEAVKRGTS
+309 DNEAFKRGTS

-341 KPKVDRLTLSAFME
+341 KPKVDRLTLSALME
-355 FDIHGELINYSFA
+355 FDKYGELIDYRFD

-380 TDIAEI
+380 TDVAEI
-386 LKDPSPES
+386 LNEVQS
-394 SPLVGEGEVRERYSY
+394 SKLKVSSMELKERYSY
-409 LLNDFYLMKELCE
+409 LLKDFYLMRELCE
-422 VLRER
+422 VLREKRMR
-427 RMKKGSIDF
+427 RGSIDF

-465 IEEFMLVANETVATH
+465 IEEFMLVANETVAMH

-495 PDPAKIIELSEFVSN
+495 PDQSKIIELSEFVSN
-510 FGYHLKIPRPIHLMG
+510 FGYHLKIPVF
-525 APSPLKKEGKGGFH
+525 KKGIESKFH

-618 RADLWKEKLPEI
+618 RLDIWEERLPKI
-630 ARHSSERERTADAA
+630 AQHSSEKERTADAA

-657 MDKIGEEYEGI
+657 LEKIGDEYEGI
-668 ISGVTSFGLFVELE
+668 ISGVTSFGLFVELK
-682 EIFIEG
+682 EIFVEG
-688 LIHVSGMAD
+688 LIHVSSMAD

-716 RFKMGDR
+716 RFRMGDR

-728 ENVSLAKKQIDFML
+728 ENVSLEKRRIDFVQV
-742 IK
+742 K

>member
-1 MKITNQEIL
+1 
-10 KFMRESVYRPLT
+10 MRESVYRPLT
-22 MKELIKSFNIPLEER
+22 MKELIKNFNISSENR
-37 SSFRRLIR
+37 SSFRTLIR
-45 GLTSDGEIIK
+45 GLASDGEIIK
-55 IKGDRFGLPEKMN
+55 IKGNRFGLPEKMN
-68 LITGVVQGHPDGYG
+68 LVTGVVQGHPDGYG
-82 FVIPEAC
+82 FVIPE
-89 SDPESSSGESKGGE
+89 DGGE
-103 DLFINPRNMREV
+103 DLFINPRSMREV
-115 MHGDRVIC
+115 MHGDKVIC

-132 KREGRIVRI
+132 KKEGRIIRI
-141 LERGHKTLVGI
+141 LERGHKTIVGI

-172 IYIPL
+172 IYIPF
-177 KYSGKAKR
+177 KYSGKAKK

-297 DVSHYVKEENNL
+297 DVSHYVKEGNTL
-309 DNEAVKRGTS
+309 DNEAFKRGTS

-341 KPKVDRLTLSAFME
+341 KPKVDRLTLSALME
-355 FDIHGELINYSFA
+355 FDKYGELIDYRFD

-380 TDIAEI
+380 TDVAEI
-386 LKDPSPES
+386 LNEVQS
-394 SPLVGEGEVRERYSY
+394 SKLKVSSMELKERYSY
-409 LLNDFYLMKELCE
+409 LLKDFYLMRELCE
-422 VLRER
+422 VLREKRMR
-427 RMKKGSIDF
+427 RGSIDF

-465 IEEFMLVANETVATH
+465 IEEFMLVANETVAMH
-480 FTKMEIPALYRVHDE
+480 FMKQEIPALYRVHDE
-495 PDPAKIIELSEFVSN
+495 PDQSKIIELSEFVSN
-510 FGYHLKIPRPIHLMG
+510 FGYHLKIPVF
-525 APSPLKKEGKGGFH
+525 KKGIESKFH

-618 RADLWKEKLPEI
+618 RLDIWEERLPKI
-630 ARHSSERERTADAA
+630 AQHSSEKERTADAA

-657 MDKIGEEYEGI
+657 LEKIGDEYEGI
-668 ISGVTSFGLFVELE
+668 ISGVTSFGLFVELK
-682 EIFIEG
+682 EIFVEG
-688 LIHVSGMAD
+688 LIHVSSMAD

-716 RFKMGDR
+716 RFRMGDR

-728 ENVSLAKKQIDFML
+728 ENVSIEKRQIDFNL
-742 IK
+742 LK

>member
-22 MKELIKSFNIPLEER
+22 MKELIKNFNISSENR
-37 SSFRRLIR
+37 NSFRTLIR
-45 GLTSDGEIIK
+45 GLASDGEIIK
-55 IKGDRFGLPEKMN
+55 IKGNRFGLPEKMN
-68 LITGVVQGHPDGYG
+68 LVTGVVQGHPDGYG
-82 FVIPEAC
+82 FVIPE
-89 SDPESSSGESKGGE
+89 DGGE
-103 DLFINPRNMREV
+103 DLFINPRSMREV
-115 MHGDRVIC
+115 MHGDKVIC

-132 KREGRIVRI
+132 KKEGRIIRI
-141 LERGHKTLVGI
+141 LERGHKTIVGI

-172 IYIPL
+172 IYIPF
-177 KYSGKAKR
+177 KYSGKAKK

-297 DVSHYVKEENNL
+297 DVSHYVKEGNTL
-309 DNEAVKRGTS
+309 DNEAFKRGTS

-341 KPKVDRLTLSAFME
+341 KPKVDRLTLSALME
-355 FDIHGELINYSFA
+355 FDKYGELIDYRFD

-380 TDIAEI
+380 TDVAEI
-386 LKDPSPES
+386 LNEVQS
-394 SPLVGEGEVRERYSY
+394 SKLKVSSMELKERYSY
-409 LLNDFYLMKELCE
+409 LLKDFYLMRELCE
-422 VLRER
+422 VLREKRMR
-427 RMKKGSIDF
+427 RGSIDF

-465 IEEFMLVANETVATH
+465 IEEFMLVANETVAMH
-480 FTKMEIPALYRVHDE
+480 FMKQEIPALYRVHDE
-495 PDPAKIIELSEFVSN
+495 PDQSKIIELSEFVSN
-510 FGYHLKIPRPIHLMG
+510 FGYHLKIPVF
-525 APSPLKKEGKGGFH
+525 KKGIESKFH

-618 RADLWKEKLPEI
+618 RLDIWEERLPKI
-630 ARHSSERERTADAA
+630 AQHSSEKERTADAA

-657 MDKIGEEYEGI
+657 LEKIGDEYEGI
-668 ISGVTSFGLFVELE
+668 ISGVTSFGLFVELK
-682 EIFIEG
+682 EIFVEG
-688 LIHVSGMAD
+688 LIHVSSMAD

-716 RFKMGDR
+716 RFRMGDR

-728 ENVSLAKKQIDFML
+728 ENVSIEKRQIDFVQV
-742 IK
+742 K

>member
-1 MKITNQEIL
+1 
-10 KFMRESVYRPLT
+10 MRESVYRPLT
-22 MKELIKSFNIPLEER
+22 MKELIKNFNISSENR
-37 SSFRRLIR
+37 SSFRTLIR
-45 GLTSDGEIIK
+45 GLASDGEIIK
-55 IKGDRFGLPEKMN
+55 IKGNRFGLPEKMN
-68 LITGVVQGHPDGYG
+68 LVTGVVQGHPDGYG
-82 FVIPEAC
+82 FVIPE
-89 SDPESSSGESKGGE
+89 DGGE
-103 DLFINPRNMREV
+103 DLFINPRSMREV
-115 MHGDRVIC
+115 MHGDKVIC

-132 KREGRIVRI
+132 KKEGRIIRI
-141 LERGHKTLVGI
+141 LERGHKTIVGI

-172 IYIPL
+172 IYIPF
-177 KYSGKAKR
+177 KYSGKAKK

-297 DVSHYVKEENNL
+297 DVSHYVKEGNTL
-309 DNEAVKRGTS
+309 DNEAFKRGTS

-341 KPKVDRLTLSAFME
+341 KPKVDRLTLSALME
-355 FDIHGELINYSFA
+355 FDKYGELIDYRFD

-380 TDIAEI
+380 TDVAEI
-386 LKDPSPES
+386 LNEVQS
-394 SPLVGEGEVRERYSY
+394 SKLKVSSMELKERYSY
-409 LLNDFYLMKELCE
+409 LLKDFYLMRELCE
-422 VLRER
+422 VLREKRMR
-427 RMKKGSIDF
+427 RGSIDF

-465 IEEFMLVANETVATH
+465 IEEFMLVANETVAMH
-480 FTKMEIPALYRVHDE
+480 FMKQEIPALYRVHDE
-495 PDPAKIIELSEFVSN
+495 PDQSKIIELSEFVSN
-510 FGYHLKIPRPIHLMG
+510 FGYHLKIPVF
-525 APSPLKKEGKGGFH
+525 KKGIESKFH

-618 RADLWKEKLPEI
+618 RLDIWEERLPKI
-630 ARHSSERERTADAA
+630 AQHSSEKERTADAA

-657 MDKIGEEYEGI
+657 LEKIGDEYEGI
-668 ISGVTSFGLFVELE
+668 ISGVTSFGLFVELK
-682 EIFIEG
+682 EIFVEG
-688 LIHVSGMAD
+688 LIHVSSMAD

-716 RFKMGDR
+716 RFRMGDR

-728 ENVSLAKKQIDFML
+728 ENVSIEKRQIDFVQV
-742 IK
+742 K

>member
-45 GLTSDGEIIK
+45 GLTGDGEIIK

-68 LITGVVQGHPDGYG
+68 LVTGVVQGHPDGYG

-89 SDPESSSGESKGGE
+89 SDPERSEGESNRGE

-123 RAESAQKGG
+123 RAEPAQKGG
-132 KREGRIVRI
+132 KREGRVVRI

-190 TEITAYPMKNR
+190 TEITAYPIKNR

-227 YDIPSKFP
+227 YDISSKFP

-242 DAVQKEVTDDEITGR
+242 DAVQKEVTDDEIIGR

-309 DNEAVKRGTS
+309 DNEAFKRGTS

-341 KPKVDRLTLSAFME
+341 KPNVDRLTLSAFME
-355 FDIHGELINYSFA
+355 FDIQGELINYSFA

-380 TDIAEI
+380 TDVAEI
-386 LKDPSPES
+386 LNEAQS
-394 SPLVGEGEVRERYSY
+394 SKFKVSSNVILSEAKNLNMELKERYSY
-409 LLNDFYLMKELCE
+409 LLNDFYLMRELCE

-427 RMKKGSIDF
+427 RIKKGSIDF
-436 DLPEPY
+436 DLPEPD

-480 FTKMEIPALYRVHDE
+480 FTKLEIPALYRVHDE

-510 FGYHLKIPRPIHLMG
+510 FGYHLKIDSRLRG
-525 APSPLKKEGKGGFH
+525 NKFH

-618 RADLWKEKLPEI
+618 RLDLWKEKLPEI

-657 MDKIGEEYEGI
+657 VDKIGEEYEGI

-682 EIFIEG
+682 EIFVEG

-697 DYYALNERDHSLI
+697 DYYALNERDHSLT

-728 ENVSLAKKQIDFML
+728 ENVSLEKRQIDFKL

>member
-22 MKELIKSFNIPLEER
+22 MKELIKNFNISSENR
-37 SSFRRLIR
+37 NSFRTLIR
-45 GLTSDGEIIK
+45 GLASDGEIIK
-55 IKGDRFGLPEKMN
+55 IKGNRFGLPEKMN
-68 LITGVVQGHPDGYG
+68 LVTGVVQGHPDGYG
-82 FVIPEAC
+82 FVIPE
-89 SDPESSSGESKGGE
+89 DGGE
-103 DLFINPRNMREV
+103 DLFINPRSMREV
-115 MHGDRVIC
+115 MHGDKVIC

-132 KREGRIVRI
+132 KKEGRIIRI
-141 LERGHKTLVGI
+141 LERGHKTIVGI

-172 IYIPL
+172 IYIPF
-177 KYSGKAKR
+177 KYSGKAKK

-297 DVSHYVKEENNL
+297 DVSHYVKEGNTL
-309 DNEAVKRGTS
+309 DNEAFKRGTS

-341 KPKVDRLTLSAFME
+341 KPKVDRLTLSALME
-355 FDIHGELINYSFA
+355 FDKYGELIDYRFD

-380 TDIAEI
+380 TDVAEI
-386 LKDPSPES
+386 LNEVQS
-394 SPLVGEGEVRERYSY
+394 SKLKVSSMELKERYSY
-409 LLNDFYLMKELCE
+409 LLKDFYLMRELCE
-422 VLRER
+422 VLREKRMR
-427 RMKKGSIDF
+427 RGSIDF

-465 IEEFMLVANETVATH
+465 IEEFMLVANETVAMH

-495 PDPAKIIELSEFVSN
+495 PDQSKIIELSEFVSN
-510 FGYHLKIPRPIHLMG
+510 FGYHLKIPVF
-525 APSPLKKEGKGGFH
+525 KKGMESKFH

-546 LNSIRGKPEEL
+546 LNSIKGKPEEL

-618 RADLWKEKLPEI
+618 RLDIWEERLPKI
-630 ARHSSERERTADAA
+630 AQHSSEKERTADAA

-657 MDKIGEEYEGI
+657 LEKTGDEYEGI

-682 EIFIEG
+682 EIFVEG
-688 LIHVSGMAD
+688 LIHVSSMTD
-697 DYYALNERDHSLI
+697 DYYALNERDHSLM

-716 RFKMGDR
+716 RFRMGDR

-728 ENVSLAKKQIDFML
+728 ENVSLEKRRIDFVQV
-742 IK
+742 K

>member
-1 MKITNQEIL
+1 MYICEIRVPNFNTMKITNQEIL

-22 MKELIKSFNIPLEER
+22 MKELIKNFNISSENR
-37 SSFRRLIR
+37 SSFRTLIR
-45 GLTSDGEIIK
+45 GLASDGEIIK
-55 IKGDRFGLPEKMN
+55 IKGNRFGLPEKMN
-68 LITGVVQGHPDGYG
+68 LVTGVVQGHPDGYG
-82 FVIPEAC
+82 FVIPE
-89 SDPESSSGESKGGE
+89 DGGE

-115 MHGDRVIC
+115 MHGDKVIC

-132 KREGRIVRI
+132 KKEGRIIRI
-141 LERGHKTLVGI
+141 LERGHKTIVGI

-172 IYIPL
+172 IYIPF

-201 NPEGRIIEIIG
+201 NPEGRITEIIG

-297 DVSHYVKEENNL
+297 DVSHYVKEGNTL
-309 DNEAVKRGTS
+309 DNEAFKRGTS

-341 KPKVDRLTLSAFME
+341 KPKVDRLTLSALME
-355 FDIHGELINYSFA
+355 FDKYGELIDYRFD

-380 TDIAEI
+380 TDVAEI
-386 LKDPSPES
+386 LNEVQS
-394 SPLVGEGEVRERYSY
+394 SKLKVSSMELKERYSY
-409 LLNDFYLMKELCE
+409 LLKDFYLMRELCE
-422 VLRER
+422 VLREKRMR
-427 RMKKGSIDF
+427 RGSIDF

-465 IEEFMLVANETVATH
+465 IEEFMLVANETVAMH
-480 FTKMEIPALYRVHDE
+480 FMKQEIPALYRVHDE
-495 PDPAKIIELSEFVSN
+495 PDQSKIIELSEFVSN
-510 FGYHLKIPRPIHLMG
+510 FGYHLKIPVF
-525 APSPLKKEGKGGFH
+525 KKGIESKFH

-546 LNSIRGKPEEL
+546 LNSIKGKPEEL

-618 RADLWKEKLPEI
+618 RLDIWEERLPKI
-630 ARHSSERERTADAA
+630 AQHSSEKERTADAA

-657 MDKIGEEYEGI
+657 LEKTGDEYEGI

-682 EIFIEG
+682 EIFVEG
-688 LIHVSGMAD
+688 LIHVSSMTD
-697 DYYALNERDHSLI
+697 DYYALNERDHSLM

-716 RFKMGDR
+716 RFRMGDR

-728 ENVSLAKKQIDFML
+728 ENVSLEKRRIDFVQV
-742 IK
+742 K

>member
-1 MKITNQEIL
+1 MYICEIRVPNFNTMKITNQEIL

-22 MKELIKSFNIPLEER
+22 MKELIKNFNISSENR
-37 SSFRRLIR
+37 SSFRTLIR
-45 GLTSDGEIIK
+45 GLASDGEIIK
-55 IKGDRFGLPEKMN
+55 IKGNRFGLPEKMN
-68 LITGVVQGHPDGYG
+68 LVTGVVQGHPDGYG
-82 FVIPEAC
+82 FVIPE
-89 SDPESSSGESKGGE
+89 DGGE
-103 DLFINPRNMREV
+103 DLFINPRSMREV
-115 MHGDRVIC
+115 MHGDKVIC

-132 KREGRIVRI
+132 KKEGRIIRI
-141 LERGHKTLVGI
+141 LERGHKTIVGI

-172 IYIPL
+172 IYIPF

-201 NPEGRIIEIIG
+201 NPEGRITEIIG

-297 DVSHYVKEENNL
+297 DVSHYVKERNIL
-309 DNEAVKRGTS
+309 DNEAFKRGTS

-341 KPKVDRLTLSAFME
+341 KPKVDRLTLSALME
-355 FDIHGELINYSFA
+355 FDKYGELIDYRFA

-374 KERMTY
+374 RERMTY
-380 TDIAEI
+380 TDVAEI
-386 LKDPSPES
+386 LNEVQS
-394 SPLVGEGEVRERYSY
+394 SKLKVTSMELKERYSY
-409 LLNDFYLMKELCE
+409 LLKDFYLMKELCE

-427 RMKKGSIDF
+427 RMRRGSIDF

-465 IEEFMLVANETVATH
+465 IEEFMLVANETVAMH

-495 PDPAKIIELSEFVSN
+495 PDQSKIIELSEFVSN
-510 FGYHLKIPRPIHLMG
+510 FGYHLKIPVF
-525 APSPLKKEGKGGFH
+525 KKGIESKFH

-618 RADLWKEKLPEI
+618 RLDIWEERLPKI
-630 ARHSSERERTADAA
+630 AQHSSEKERTADAA

-657 MDKIGEEYEGI
+657 LEKTGDEYEGI

-682 EIFIEG
+682 EIFVEG
-688 LIHVSGMAD
+688 LIHVSSMTD
-697 DYYALNERDHSLI
+697 DYYALNERDHSLM

-716 RFKMGDR
+716 RFRMGDR

-728 ENVSLAKKQIDFML
+728 ENVSIEKRRIDFVQV
-742 IK
+742 K

>member
-45 GLTSDGEIIK
+45 GLASDGEIIK

-68 LITGVVQGHPDGYG
+68 LVTGVVQGHPDGYG

-123 RAESAQKGG
+123 RAEPSQKGG

-141 LERGHKTLVGI
+141 LERGHKTIVGI

-190 TEITAYPMKNR
+190 TEITSYPMKNR

-227 YDIPSKFP
+227 YDIPSKFST
-235 IDVLKEA
+235 DVLKEA

-270 EKAKDFDDAVYVER
+270 EKAKDFDDAVDVER

-309 DNEAVKRGTS
+309 DNEAGKRGTS

-380 TDIAEI
+380 TNVAEI
-386 LKDPSPES
+386 LEATPLS
-394 SPLVGEGEVRERYSY
+394 SPPYKGGAGGVMERYSY

-465 IEEFMLVANETVATH
+465 IEEFMLVANETVAAH
-480 FTKMEIPALYRVHDE
+480 FTKMEIPALYRVHEE

-510 FGYHLKIPRPIHLMG
+510 FGYHLKIPHP
-525 APSPLKKEGKGGFH
+525 PPLKKEGKGGFH

-612 KHIPKK
+612 RHISKK
-618 RADLWKEKLPEI
+618 RADLWEEKLPEI

-657 MDKIGEEYEGI
+657 FDKIGEEYEGI
-668 ISGVTSFGLFVELE
+668 ISGVTSFGLFVELG
-682 EIFIEG
+682 EIFVEG
-688 LIHVSGMAD
+688 LIHVSSMAD
-697 DYYALNERDHSLI
+697 DYYALNERDHSLM

-716 RFKMGDR
+716 RFRMGDR

-728 ENVSLAKKQIDFML
+728 ENVSLEKRQIDFIL
-742 IK
+742 IRN

>member
-68 LITGVVQGHPDGYG
+68 LVTGVVQGHPDGYG
-82 FVIPEAC
+82 FVIPE
-89 SDPESSSGESKGGE
+89 DGGE

-132 KREGRIVRI
+132 KKEGTIVRI

-227 YDIPSKFP
+227 YDISSKFP

-242 DAVQKEVTDDEITGR
+242 DAVQKEVADDEIIGR

-297 DVSHYVKEENNL
+297 DVSHYVKEEDNL
-309 DNEAVKRGTS
+309 DNEAFKRGTS

-341 KPKVDRLTLSAFME
+341 KPNVDRLTLSAFME
-355 FDIHGELINYSFA
+355 FDIQGELINYSFA

-380 TDIAEI
+380 TDVAEI

-394 SPLVGEGEVRERYSY
+394 SPLGGEGGVMERYSY

-465 IEEFMLVANETVATH
+465 IEEFMLVANETVASH
-480 FTKMEIPALYRVHDE
+480 FTKLEIPALYRVHDE

-510 FGYHLKIPRPIHLMG
+510 FGYHLKIPHPPH
-525 APSPLKKEGKGGFH
+525 LKKEGKGGFH

-604 LLKEIIKK
+604 LLKGIIKK
-612 KHIPKK
+612 KHISKK
-618 RADLWKEKLPEI
+618 RADLWEERLPEI

-682 EIFIEG
+682 EIFVEG

-716 RFKMGDR
+716 RFKMGDS

-728 ENVSLAKKQIDFML
+728 ENVSLAKKQIDFIL
-742 IK
+742 IQN